1 MLVPEGNPPCG
12 PEKKVSFAI
21 PCGSQILLSHW
32 FAVVQIGPTP
42 VFEGHIHRYLEI
54 IFCDI
59 NARTALCILQFISWF
74 FGRGSPSP
82 VACNKEE
89 ELSLCTEFGLWV
101 TRKMAGGGKTLATA
115 GICGCKDLF
124 CVLWRGLWVCLFHAR
139 GGEKNTE
146 IITADIHAPPPSH
159 FSMK

>member
-32 FAVVQIGPTP
+32 FAVVQIGPTH

-59 NARTALCILQFISWF
+59 NARTALCILQSLFPGFLAGEALVQW
-74 FGRGSPSP
+74 P
-82 VACNKEE
+82 VIKKRNR
-89 ELSLCTEFGLWV
+89 LCAQSSDSG
-101 TRKMAGGGKTLATA
+101 
-115 GICGCKDLF
+115 
-124 CVLWRGLWVCLFHAR
+124 
-139 GGEKNTE
+139 
-146 IITADIHAPPPSH
+146 
-159 FSMK
+159 